1 MKCDAKAF
9 AKMYETVYRDLYRF
23 ALCTMKNS
31 HDAEDAVSEA
41 VMNAYEHIASLRS
54 EESFRSWIFTILVN
68 VCRKRLKK
76 QARRTVKEDAAFFER
91 EEETEP
97 GKSPEYELSMDLKKA
112 FSVLSEEERAVI
124 GLSVFSGYRSEEI
137 GRMLG
142 LKDSTVRSKRKR
154 ALRKMEILL
163 KDS

>member
-76 QARRTVKEDAAFFER
+76 HARQTVKEDAAFFER

>member
-68 VCRKRLKK
+68 VCKKRLKK
-76 QARRTVKEDAAFFER
+76 QARQTVKEDAAFFER
-91 EEETEP
+91 EEETEL
-97 GKSPEYELSMDLKKA
+97 GKSAEYELSMDLKKA

>member
-76 QARRTVKEDAAFFER
+76 QARQTVKEDAAFFER

>member
-68 VCRKRLKK
+68 VCKKRLKK
-76 QARRTVKEDAAFFER
+76 QARQTVKEDAAFFER
-91 EEETEP
+91 EEETEL
-97 GKSPEYELSMDLKKA
+97 GKSPEYELYMDLKKA

>member
-76 QARRTVKEDAAFFER
+76 QARQTVKEEAAFFER

>member
-68 VCRKRLKK
+68 VCKKRLKK
-76 QARRTVKEDAAFFER
+76 QARQTVKEDAAFFER
-91 EEETEP
+91 EEETEL

-124 GLSVFSGYRSEEI
+124 GLSVFSSYRSEEI

>member
-76 QARRTVKEDAAFFER
+76 QARQTVKEDAAFFER

-142 LKDSTVRSKRKR
+142 LKDSTVRSKKKR

>member
-76 QARRTVKEDAAFFER
+76 QARQTVKEDAAFFER

-163 KDS
+163 TDS

>member
-76 QARRTVKEDAAFFER
+76 QARQTVKEDAAFFER

-112 FSVLSEEERAVI
+112 FYVLSEEERAVI

>member
-68 VCRKRLKK
+68 VCR
-76 QARRTVKEDAAFFER
+76 
-91 EEETEP
+91 
-97 GKSPEYELSMDLKKA
+97 
-112 FSVLSEEERAVI
+112 
-124 GLSVFSGYRSEEI
+124 
-137 GRMLG
+137 
-142 LKDSTVRSKRKR
+142 
-154 ALRKMEILL
+154 
-163 KDS
+163 

>member
-54 EESFRSWIFTILVN
+54 EGSFRSWIFTILVN
-68 VCRKRLKK
+68 VCKKRLKK
-76 QARRTVKEDAAFFER
+76 QARQTVKEDAAFFER
-91 EEETEP
+91 EEETEL

>member
-1 MKCDAKAF
+1 MGGID
-9 AKMYETVYRDLYRF
+9 VY
-23 ALCTMKNS
+23 
-31 HDAEDAVSEA
+31 
-41 VMNAYEHIASLRS
+41 
-54 EESFRSWIFTILVN
+54 
-68 VCRKRLKK
+68 KR
-76 QARRTVKEDAAFFER
+76 Q
-91 EEETEP
+91 
-97 GKSPEYELSMDLKKA
+97 
-112 FSVLSEEERAVI
+112 VI

>member
-54 EESFRSWIFTILVN
+54 GESFRSWIFTILVN
-68 VCRKRLKK
+68 VCKKRLKK
-76 QARRTVKEDAAFFER
+76 QARQTVKEDAAFFER
-91 EEETEP
+91 EEETEL

>member
-9 AKMYETVYRDLYRF
+9 AKMYETVYRDLYRC

-76 QARRTVKEDAAFFER
+76 QARQTVKEDAAFFER

>member
-76 QARRTVKEDAAFFER
+76 QARQTVKEDAAFFER

-112 FSVLSEEERAVI
+112 FSVLSEEERTVI

>member
-68 VCRKRLKK
+68 VCKKRLKK
-76 QARRTVKEDAAFFER
+76 QARQTVKEDAAFFER
-91 EEETEP
+91 EEETEL

>member
-76 QARRTVKEDAAFFER
+76 QARQTVKEDAAFFER

-124 GLSVFSGYRSEEI
+124 GRSGVSGYRSDEM

-142 LKDSTVRSKRKR
+142 LKVSTVRSKRKM

>member
-76 QARRTVKEDAAFFER
+76 QARQTVKEDAAFFER

-124 GLSVFSGYRSEEI
+124 GLSVFRGYRSEEI

>member
-76 QARRTVKEDAAFFER
+76 QARQTVNEDAAFFER

>member
-76 QARRTVKEDAAFFER
+76 QARQTVKEDAAFFER

-154 ALRKMEILL
+154 ALRKMEIWL